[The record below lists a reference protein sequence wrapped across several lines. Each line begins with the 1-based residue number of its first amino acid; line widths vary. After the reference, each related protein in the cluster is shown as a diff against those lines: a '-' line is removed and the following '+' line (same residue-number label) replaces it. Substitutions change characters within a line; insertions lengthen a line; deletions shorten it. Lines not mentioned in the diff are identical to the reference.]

1 MRRLALDAR
10 LASLAA
16 LVRQGAVFADI
27 GTDHALLPLFLLSE
41 GKISRAVCTD
51 INEGPLEKA
60 KENARE
66 FGLFDKV
73 EFIRT
78 DGAAALF
85 DLGLTDVAV
94 CGMGGELISDI
105 IAAAP
110 FLKNPNINLILQPMS
125 RPRALREYLAAN
137 GFEIVREVYS
147 ESSGKCYVAMLS
159 RYTGA
164 TVQLDL
170 LRAEL
175 GDFAPE
181 YHSSAV
187 VRKYVDT
194 RLRTI
199 LKSAE
204 GKMRGAEECPEE
216 LEILDAAR
224 KGGFL

>member
-10 LASLAA
+10 LASLAE

-27 GTDHALLPLFLLSE
+27 GTDHALLPLFLLST
-41 GKISRAVCTD
+41 GKISRAFCTD

-66 FGLFDKV
+66 FGLFDRV
-73 EFIRT
+73 TFIRT
-78 DGAAALF
+78 DGAAALGN
-85 DLGLTDVAV
+85 LGLTEVAV
-94 CGMGGELISDI
+94 CGMGGELIADI

-110 FLKNPNINLILQPMS
+110 FLKNPNINLILQPMT
-125 RPRALREYLAAN
+125 RPRALREYLAKN

-147 ESSGKCYVAMLS
+147 ESGGKCYVGMLS
-159 RYTGA
+159 RYTGV

-175 GDFAPE
+175 GDFAAE

-187 VRKYVDT
+187 VKKYVDA
-194 RLRTI
+194 RLRA
-199 LKSAE
+199 LSLSAE
-204 GKMRGAEECPEE
+204 GKMRGGEECPEE
-216 LEILDAAR
+216 LRILDAAR